1 MTLLSTEIIGQRIY
15 EWSFV
20 DAERE
25 LRANFPFVSRIKGGN
40 AEKYL
45 RFFSQLA
52 PQQHTA
58 VSRALVK
65 RMNRP
70 VLLRQRKTDLTDAEE
85 KYVQAYLGFEEIHG
99 PGGFRT
105 LAGPLEPKVAWTV
118 EFRKALKALVKERF
132 LPEFGLPERLSANEW
147 VYEMDAGRICVRT
160 WLDFGGRS
168 SLSYSHRVFQRD
180 GQPLHSHLS
189 LLQWLGAAS
198 MTRWRAL
205 RAEELM
211 DAADTVCSLSK
222 HFVAEMTKLFA

>member
-1 MTLLSTEIIGQRIY
+1 LTFLSTERVARRIY

-25 LRANFPFVSRIKGGN
+25 LSENFPFVSRIKGGN

-52 PQQHTA
+52 PQQRTA

-85 KYVQAYLGFEEIHG
+85 EYVQAYLGFEEIHG
-99 PGGFRT
+99 PGGFRM
-105 LAGPLEPKVAWTV
+105 LASPLEPKVVWTV

-132 LPEFGLPERLSANEW
+132 LSEFGLPERLSANEW
-147 VYEMDAGRICVRT
+147 LYEVDAGRIGVRT

-180 GQPLHSHLS
+180 SQPLPSHLS
-189 LLQWLGAAS
+189 LLQWIGAAS

-211 DAADTVCSLSK
+211 DAADTVCSLSQ
-222 HFVAEMTKLFA
+222 HFVLEMRKLFA

>member
-1 MTLLSTEIIGQRIY
+1 LTLLSTEIIAQRIY

-25 LRANFPFVSRIKGGN
+25 LRENFPFVSRIRGGN

-52 PQQHTA
+52 PHRHAA

-65 RMNRP
+65 RMNQP

-99 PGGFRT
+99 PGAFRM
-105 LAGPLEPKVAWTV
+105 LAGPREPKVAWTV

-147 VYEMDAGRICVRT
+147 IYEMDTERICIRT

-180 GQPLHSHLS
+180 GQPLPSHLS

-205 RAEELM
+205 RAEELI

-222 HFVAEMTKLFA
+222 HFVAGMGKLFA

>member
-1 MTLLSTEIIGQRIY
+1 MTPLSTQMIAQRIY

-25 LRANFPFVSRIKGGN
+25 LRENFPFVSRVRGGN

-45 RFFSQLA
+45 RFFSQLD
-52 PQQHTA
+52 PQQHAA

-65 RMNRP
+65 RMNQP
-70 VLLRQRKTDLTDAEE
+70 VLLRQRETDLTDAEG
-85 KYVQAYLGFEEIHG
+85 KHVQAYLRFEEIHG
-99 PGGFRT
+99 HSGSRMH
-105 LAGPLEPKVAWTV
+105 AGPLEPKVAWTV
-118 EFRKALKALVKERF
+118 EFRKVLKTLVKERF
-132 LPEFGLPERLSANEW
+132 LLEFGLPERLSANEW
-147 VYEMDAGRICVRT
+147 VYEVDTGCICVGT

-180 GQPLHSHLS
+180 GELLPSQLS

-205 RAEELM
+205 RAEDLM

-222 HFVAEMTKLFA
+222 HFVAEMRKLFA